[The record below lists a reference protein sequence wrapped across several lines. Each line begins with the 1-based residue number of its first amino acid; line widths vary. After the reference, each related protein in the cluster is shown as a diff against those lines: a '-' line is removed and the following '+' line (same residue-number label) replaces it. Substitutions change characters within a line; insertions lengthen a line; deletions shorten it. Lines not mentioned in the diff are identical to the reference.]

1 MGRRRLFETFRTLRA
16 AVGTVAVALALPVL
30 LVVGLAAIPLGD
42 RLSGRRRLGYEF
54 GRIIM
59 RICWWITGIRI
70 EEIGRARIQ
79 PFRPRVYM
87 ANHASFLDMPPILTL
102 LPGVNG
108 TLIKKEAFRVPLI
121 GAAFRAVGF
130 LPVDRKSPGAARESL
145 ELAVDAVRRGHS
157 LVIAPEGTRSRTG
170 KMGPFKT
177 GGFRIAVAAGAPIAP
192 VTVTGARELLPP
204 GAKLIRPGVIRV
216 RFHDPVSTEG
226 IEVRDRRALGE
237 LMEQV
242 RRTIAGGAGGATV
255 NGVAEA

>member
-1 MGRRRLFETFRTLRA
+1 MGRRRPFLTLRA
-16 AVGTVAVALALPVL
+16 LIGTVGVALALPL
-30 LVVGLAAIPLGD
+30 LLIVGLAAIPLGD

-70 EEIGRARIQ
+70 EEIGRSLVE

-87 ANHASFLDMPPILTL
+87 ANHASFLDMPPVLTL
-102 LPGVNG
+102 LPGVNV

-145 ELAVDAVRRGHS
+145 ALAVGAVRNGHS

-177 GGFRIAVAAGAPIAP
+177 GGFRIAIAAGAPIAP

-204 GAKLIRPGVIRV
+204 GATLVRPGVIRV
-216 RFHDPVSTEG
+216 RFHEPVSTEG
-226 IEVRDRRALGE
+226 FDAGDRRALGDLIE
-237 LMEQV
+237 RV
-242 RRTIAGGAGGATV
+242 RRTIAAGGATV